1 VDQGHHR
8 ELLLG
13 DRLFHE
19 SGILVPGSTF

>member
-1 VDQGHHR
+1 VDQGHDR

-13 DRLFHE
+13 DRLFHQ